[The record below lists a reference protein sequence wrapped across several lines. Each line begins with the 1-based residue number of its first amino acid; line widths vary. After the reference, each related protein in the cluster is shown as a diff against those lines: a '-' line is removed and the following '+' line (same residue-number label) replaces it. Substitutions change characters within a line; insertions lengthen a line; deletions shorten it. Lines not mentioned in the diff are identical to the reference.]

1 MSKLNLDAAMT
12 QLRGEAL
19 EHLAAIDLLLN
30 KPTAISEHT
39 QFVDEIKS
47 HAKHLTEAEEA
58 LAVLQKYF
66 GKQDEPQSTE
76 DA

>member
-19 EHLAAIDLLLN
+19 QHLAAIDLLLN

-39 QFVDEIKS
+39 QFCLLYTSDAADE
-47 HAKHLTEAEEA
+47 
-58 LAVLQKYF
+58 
-66 GKQDEPQSTE
+66 
-76 DA
+76 